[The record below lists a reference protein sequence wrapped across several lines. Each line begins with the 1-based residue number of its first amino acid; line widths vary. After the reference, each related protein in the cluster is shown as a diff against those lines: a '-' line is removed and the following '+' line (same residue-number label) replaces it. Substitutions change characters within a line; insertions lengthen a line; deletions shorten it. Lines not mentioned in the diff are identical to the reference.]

1 MFTPHYF
8 IDNIQQVKRNVVT
21 ALVKDGNLRNE
32 MLGLIDAQAQFY
44 HSSVDSS
51 LTIMVT
57 LLKNF
62 APNEQGK

>member
-8 IDNIQQVKRNVVT
+8 VDTIQQAKRNVVT
-21 ALVKDGNLRNE
+21 ALVKEEKLRDE
-32 MLGLIDAQAQFY
+32 MLGLINAQSQFY
-44 HSSVDSS
+44 HGSVDSS

-62 APNEQGK
+62 SPNK

>member
-8 IDNIQQVKRNVVT
+8 VDNIQQAKRNVVT
-21 ALVKDGNLRNE
+21 ALVKEEKLRDE
-32 MLGLIDAQAQFY
+32 MLGLINAQSQFY

-51 LTIMVT
+51 LTIMIT

-62 APNEQGK
+62 SPNK

>member
-8 IDNIQQVKRNVVT
+8 VDTIQQAKRNVVT
-21 ALVKDGNLRNE
+21 ALVKEEKLRDE
-32 MLGLIDAQAQFY
+32 MLDLINAQSQFY
-44 HSSVDSS
+44 HSSVNSS

-62 APNEQGK
+62 SPNK

>member
-8 IDNIQQVKRNVVT
+8 IDNIQQAKRNVVT
-21 ALVKDGNLRNE
+21 ALIKEGNLRDE
-32 MLGLIDAQAQFY
+32 MLELINAQSQFY
-44 HSSVDSS
+44 RSSVNSS